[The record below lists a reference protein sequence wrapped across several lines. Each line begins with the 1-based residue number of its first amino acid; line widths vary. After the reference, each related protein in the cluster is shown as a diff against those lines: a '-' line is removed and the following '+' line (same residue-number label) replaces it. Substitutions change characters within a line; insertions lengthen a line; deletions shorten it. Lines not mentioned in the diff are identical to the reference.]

1 MVQRFEKPGR
11 SAPSEKARPSEPFR
25 NASSS
30 KGITYLQAAFA
41 RAFRASTMLRSKA
54 VTAGQI
60 AEYLTWQD
68 EALAA
73 RPPLHDQREQL
84 WAALAARI
92 EPGSR
97 LVVLEFGVA
106 WGYATDWWLRHLAQA
121 GVDDLSWHGFDR
133 FTGLPRAWRDHTA
146 GTYDAGGEPPAI
158 DDPRIEWHVGDISDT
173 LPSVDLEAARDARW
187 LVLFDLDL
195 FEPTA
200 EAWKVLSP
208 HLREGDLIYFD
219 EAMDDDERRVL
230 DELVLPSGS
239 FEPVGTTALAL
250 GLRVRQR

>member
-1 MVQRFEKPGR
+1 MVERSEKPER
-11 SAPSEKARPSEPFR
+11 SAVRAQTRPSEGFR
-25 NASSS
+25 SASST

-41 RAFRASTMLRSKA
+41 RAFRASALLRSKA

-68 EALAA
+68 EVLAA

-84 WAALAARI
+84 WASLVGQLD
-92 EPGSR
+92 PGSR
-97 LVVLEFGVA
+97 LVVFEFGVA
-106 WGYATDWWLRHLAQA
+106 WGYATDWWLRHLAEA
-121 GVDDLSWHGFDR
+121 GVDDLAWHGFDR

-158 DDPRIEWHVGDISDT
+158 DDPRITWHVGDVGDT
-173 LPSVDLEAARDARW
+173 LPTLDLHAARDARW

-200 EAWKVLSP
+200 EAWNVLSP
-208 HLREGDLIYFD
+208 QLREGDLIYFD

-230 DELVLPSGS
+230 DELVLPSGT

-250 GLRVRQR
+250 GLRVRAR